1 MRGHEAELPEER
13 VRRALGGLGA
23 DHASAPDVPPGVTAK
38 IAAALR
44 AASPPPAHTTSP
56 SRPRMIAF
64 VVGIGAALAAAAVG
78 LALLLHSEPAPRF
91 PPGPTAERLT
101 VSPTP
106 ADTPEPEVTGR

>member
-44 AASPPPAHTTSP
+44 AASPPPAHTTSQ
-56 SRPRMIAF
+56 R
-64 VVGIGAALAAAAVG
+64 AVG
-78 LALLLHSEPAPRF
+78 RGAFASRETRAHPCRARATDIQVAATSWRGGLRGARATRSATCRDRKS
-91 PPGPTAERLT
+91 TR
-101 VSPTP
+101 
-106 ADTPEPEVTGR
+106 